1 MTGPTLT
8 EELWASIEGLYEA
21 ILGHPFIAGLTD
33 GSLERESFRFYV
45 VQDAHYLREFAR
57 ALAVAAA
64 RAPSEEDI
72 LMFSRHA
79 AGALEVERALHA
91 SFFLEFGLSERD
103 VAGAPLTP
111 TTLAYTSYLLSVA
124 YGGSFPEAVA
134 ALLPCYWIYLQV
146 GRKLLEKGSPD
157 ALYQRWIDTYAGEEF
172 AAIVSEV
179 LALTDRIG
187 AELGVSE
194 RERMRQ
200 HFRTSARYEWMF
212 WEMGYRQEHWPI

>member
-1 MTGPTLT
+1 VSKPTLT
-8 EELWASIEGLYEA
+8 EELWASIEDVYEA

-64 RAPSEEDI
+64 RAPSEEDT

-79 AGALEVERALHA
+79 AGALEVERALHG
-91 SFFLEFGLSERD
+91 SFFLEFGLSERE
-103 VAGAPLTP
+103 VAAAPLAP
-111 TTLAYTSYLLSVA
+111 TTLAYTSYLLRVA
-124 YGGSFPEAVA
+124 YGGSFPETVA

-146 GRKLLEKGSPD
+146 GRTLLEKGSPD
-157 ALYQRWIDTYAGEEF
+157 PLYQRWIDTYAGEEF

-187 AELGVSE
+187 VELGVSE
-194 RERMRQ
+194 RERVRE
-200 HFRTSARYEWMF
+200 HFLTSARYEWMF
-212 WEMGYRQEHWPI
+212 WEMGYRQEHWPV